1 MIAPIAAT
9 GIFNTALQAGANA
22 AKQSNNRRPTAPS
35 TPRNPF
41 QIPTQPT
48 LPSMPTTVPTPT
60 VGVAP
65 IGTPGKTGEIYI
77 GGGMMGDPFYYSRSP
92 EEQSYISAVLRANP
106 GKRVPDLFNNGQ
118 YIGPSGNPPA
128 NGGGQPRP
136 HVDPDFP
143 VPGDPNYSGSLPQP
157 HFDPPF
163 GIVPHPDNPNYLI
176 DTRPG
181 VPSFPI
187 PITGQDPYAP
197 IDQLPTFNPNPT
209 QPGTGGGGGQTPGGG
224 QAGGPFDY
232 NTIDHAD
239 IPGVLKERGQIGLP
253 GYQQLVDFGHTEE
266 NLRKVFQGLPDVSR
280 TPELN
285 AYMRDNALGILNTK
299 GPFNLRTMDHEN
311 LPDVLKQQGTLTQ
324 AGYNQLVEHGH
335 PETLLR
341 MTIRDAGIDVGDNLA
356 NYIDKNPMGIIAK
369 RDFEREPVDPYLQ
382 EGLASGG
389 IGWEGAKAPAQLDA
403 AFEAAPFAFEDNK
416 MLKRGYSFKPFE
428 GGVLVASAPYEETEH
443 YFGGVMNVYGPANPQ
458 TLKGIGGPID
468 QTGNNPFG
476 ETPSTPVT
484 PVDPGPVT
492 PVAPVNPGPVTPVA
506 PVGPVNPGTP
516 GVVNP
521 VGPAP
526 TGPDGSYQPIPGQGA
541 YSNQMAQLLN
551 LLTIGQNNNSNQIA
565 SVLNTI
571 TDLSTANPFADLPP
585 YVAPPAPV
593 YNAPTFES
601 PTYQFTA
608 PDINVAAP
616 AAPAAPNITLNMPD
630 PAAQPSFQMFGAQA
644 TSVPGVKIKR
654 SLAQRQLMTQL
665 GTGYFNRATR
675 PTLRISNLNV

>member
-1 MIAPIAAT
+1 MTSTPMTTSSI
-9 GIFNTALQAGANA
+9 LNA
-22 AKQSNNRRPTAPS
+22 ALRLGPAAAAAANQRTIRRPTAPS

-60 VGVAP
+60 AGVAP
-65 IGTPGKTGEIYI
+65 IGTPGEPGQIYK

-92 EEQSYISAVLRANP
+92 EEQKYIQGVLAANP

-118 YIGPSGNPPA
+118 SIGA
-128 NGGGQPRP
+128 GGGQPRP
-136 HVDPDFP
+136 HVDPLFP
-143 VPGDPNYSGSLPQP
+143 VPGDPNYSGSLPRP
-157 HFDPPF
+157 HDDPLF
-163 GIVPHPDNPNYLI
+163 GIVPHSDNPNYLI

-187 PITGQDPYAP
+187 PINGQDPYAP

-224 QAGGPFDY
+224 QASGPFDY

-266 NLRKVFQGLPDVSR
+266 NLRKVFQALPDVAR

-299 GPFNLRTMDHEN
+299 GPFNLRTMDHAN
-311 LPDVLKQQGTLTQ
+311 IPDVLRQQGTLTQ

-341 MTIRDAGIDVGDNLA
+341 MSIRDAGIDVGNNLA

-369 RDFEREPVDPYLQ
+369 RDFERGPVKPYEQ
-382 EGLASGG
+382 EGLPDGG
-389 IGWEGAKAPAQLDA
+389 RGMGDRVPALDSV
-403 AFEAAPFAFEDNK
+403 FEAASFAFESNK
-416 MLKRGYSFKPFE
+416 MLKRGYSFMPGE
-428 GGVLVASAPYEETEH
+428 GRVLVASTSYTDDD
-443 YFGGVMNVYGPANPQ
+443 GDRGTVNLYGPANPQ
-458 TLKGIGGPID
+458 TGQGPGGPID

-484 PVDPGPVT
+484 PVTPVDPGTGTPGPVDPGPGT
-492 PVAPVNPGPVTPVA
+492 
-506 PVGPVNPGTP
+506 GTP
-516 GVVNP
+516 GP
-521 VGPAP
+521 GTGGGGP
-526 TGPDGSYQPIPGQGA
+526 SY
-541 YSNQMAQLLN
+541 NDQMADLLN
-551 LLTIGQNNNSNQIA
+551 R
-565 SVLNTI
+565 I
-571 TDLSTANPFADLPP
+571 TDLATANPFADLPP

-593 YNAPTFES
+593 Y
-601 PTYQFTA
+601 Q
-608 PDINVAAP
+608 
-616 AAPAAPNITLNMPD
+616 APNYTFNVPD
-630 PAAQPSFQMFGAQA
+630 PAAGPSYQMFGAQGS
-644 TSVPGVKIKR
+644 SVPGVKIKR
-654 SLAQRQLMTQL
+654 SNAKRTLLNTL
-665 GTGYFNRATR
+665 GTGFFNRGTR